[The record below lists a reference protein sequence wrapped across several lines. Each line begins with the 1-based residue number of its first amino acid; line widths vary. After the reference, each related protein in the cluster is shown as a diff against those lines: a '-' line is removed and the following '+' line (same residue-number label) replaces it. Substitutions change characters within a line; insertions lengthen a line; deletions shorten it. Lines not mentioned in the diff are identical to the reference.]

1 MTPRPEGR
9 PEVPAAGGANL
20 VLLDG
25 AEAALDVMDPRQDP
39 AYLLLAETLHQR
51 GVDVEDRV
59 DRLKRQVIETPS
71 WGYADSGTRF
81 GVFPQPGAAVTIAEK
96 LADAAQVHRFT
107 GIAPLVATHVL
118 WDLPDDAAVAS
129 VPALAAELGVRI
141 GSINPNVFQDREYW
155 MGSFANR
162 DPAVRRKAV
171 AHCLDCV
178 EIGRR
183 LGSDVLSLWFADGTD
198 YPGQEDIRAR
208 KRRFHEALAEVY
220 AAMPPSMTMLVEYKP
235 FEPGLYHTDIADW
248 GMSYVFCRGLGD
260 RARVLVDLGHHLPG
274 TNIEHIVAFLL
285 EERML
290 GGFHFNNRKYADD
303 DLMVGSINP
312 YEFFLIYNELVAE
325 ELRPRGNP
333 PVAYMVDQG
342 FNTKKKIPG
351 MIQTVL
357 MIQATY
363 ARALCVDRTRLAEA
377 QGNGDV
383 VAAEQ
388 CLLEA
393 FQTDVEPLLR
403 RVRAELGV
411 PDRPLAAYLASG
423 YQQRIE
429 RERGIRS
436 GAGGLGQ

>member
-1 MTPRPEGR
+1 MASNQE
-9 PEVPAAGGANL
+9 
-20 VLLDG
+20 
-25 AEAALDVMDPRQDP
+25 Q
-39 AYLLLAETLHQR
+39 AYSLLAERLQER
-51 GVDVEDRV
+51 GVDVEATRAA
-59 DRLKRQVIETPS
+59 LKQQVIETPS

-81 GVFPQPGAAVTIAEK
+81 GVFAQPGAAVTIAEK
-96 LADAAQVHRFT
+96 LADAAQVQRYT

-118 WDLPDDAAVAS
+118 WDLPDERAVES
-129 VPALAAELGVRI
+129 VPALAESLGVKI

-162 DPAVRRKAV
+162 DAAVRRKAV
-171 AHCLDCV
+171 QHCLDSV
-178 EIGRR
+178 EIGKR
-183 LGSDVLSLWFADGTD
+183 LGSRVLSLWFADGTD
-198 YPGQEDIRAR
+198 YPGQSDIRQR
-208 KRRFHEALAEVY
+208 KHWFQDALAEVY
-220 AAMPPSMTMLVEYKP
+220 RAMPDSMTMLVEYKP

-248 GMSYVFCRGLGD
+248 GMSYVFSKKLGD

-285 EERML
+285 DEQML

-312 YEFFLIYNELVAE
+312 YEFFLIYNELVKE
-325 ELRPRGNP
+325 ELNPRGNP
-333 PVAYMVDQG
+333 RVEYMVDQG

-357 MIQATY
+357 MIQTTY
-363 ARALCVDRTRLAEA
+363 AKALCVDRRRLAEA
-377 QGNGDV
+377 QANEDV

-388 CLLEA
+388 CLLDA
-393 FQTDVEPLLR
+393 FNTDVEPLLR

-411 PDRPLAAYLASG
+411 PEEPLKAYLASG
-423 YQQRIE
+423 YQERIE
-429 RERGIRS
+429 RERGIRA